1 MAKYVKITKAKNLR
15 FRLISV
21 LYLLF
26 ISLSIIQIPID
37 WLHINPYYAQY
48 LRLVTSKDA
57 VSPELSKARDIV
69 DKVDSLFVDFVGMD
83 EVTKTLREPVSY
95 SSTDQFFIISNNAEM
110 LFTALESLREYYFKM
125 GKNQIKRKEFE
136 RLFEADLKNGL
147 SNGKLNIWA
156 EWKFKHVP
164 ATVAST
170 LLADIKLRLNL
181 LNGAIELDSKKSEA
195 VSMIKLAF
203 NVDLLQLGDTAKFVI
218 ADKRNANVAVMYGDN
233 VSKEYIWK
241 ADTLYFIPKS
251 TGKYQLNFQSASGN
265 ENIEIN
271 VEPTT
276 FIEEKGESIQFFH
289 EGKTSQL
296 KYQNIGN
303 VGSATCNCAGA
314 DKITYKN
321 GAVSFTP
328 EKAGWCDF
336 ELFGK
341 NGNRLLF
348 DSVYVQE
355 LPFPI
360 VLGVNVSANKISK
373 SRLLQQGLLGLS
385 ASHPDMDNFNYNI
398 VGMKAT
404 LVGLDEG
411 IQSFQGASIPLK
423 EGVLE
428 RVKYIQINEVTV
440 ETSVRNFTIKEPL
453 IIEII

>member
-1 MAKYVKITKAKNLR
+1 MAKYVKISSAKNLR
-15 FRLISV
+15 FRLVSV

-26 ISLSIIQIPID
+26 ISLSIIQIPIE
-37 WLHINPYYAQY
+37 WLRIHPYYY
-48 LRLVTSKDA
+48 EYMNSIDSKDE
-57 VSPELSKARDIV
+57 VSIELRKARNAITAI
-69 DKVDSLFVDFVGMD
+69 DSGFVDFVGFD
-83 EVTKTLREPVSY
+83 VENNTIREPISY
-95 SSTDQFFIISNNAEM
+95 SSTDQFFILGNNAEK
-110 LFTALESLREYYFKM
+110 LFTTLESLRDYYFGM
-125 GKNQIKRKEFE
+125 NKNETKRKEFE

-164 ATVAST
+164 AILART
-170 LLADIKLRLNL
+170 LLAEIKLRVNL
-181 LNGAIELDSKKSEA
+181 LNGAIELDSKKAESQ
-195 VSMIKLAF
+195 SLIKLAF

-218 ADKRNANVAVMYGDN
+218 ADKRNANVTVKYGGN

-241 ADTLYFIPKS
+241 SDTLYFIPKS
-251 TGKYQLNFQSASGN
+251 TGKYTLDFLSGSGN
-265 ENIEIN
+265 ENIEIT

-289 EGKTSQL
+289 EGKLSQL

-314 DKITYKN
+314 DRITYKN

-328 EKAGWCDF
+328 NKAGWCDF

-341 NGNRLLF
+341 TGNRLLF

-355 LPFPI
+355 LPPPI
-360 VLGVNVSANKISK
+360 VLGMNVSASRISK
-373 SRLLQQGLLGLS
+373 SRLLQQGFLRIS
-385 ASHPDMDNFNYNI
+385 ASHPDLENFNYNI

-404 LVGLDEG
+404 IVGLNEG

-428 RVKYIQINEVTV
+428 RIKYIQINEVTV
-440 ETSVRNFTIKEPL
+440 ETSVRNFIIKEPL